1 MFLSIPYEKGWRI
14 YVDGK
19 KTETVCLLNAMLG
32 ARISAGE
39 HDIRIEYV
47 PEGFPAGLVLSTSSA
62 ALIGVTIWFEKK
74 RKKKKAAVSSDE
86 ERPLFSDEPDY
97 TEINKSEIYNQ
108 EIEETD
114 AKSEHEDISAQELEA
129 ENEKSESNDSLQGD

>member
-1 MFLSIPYEKGWRI
+1 MVYAMDHKLFDEAYSRLADEQLAIKSFGDKKITGKITAKTDGVVFLSIPYEKGWRI

-47 PEGFPAGLVLSTSSA
+47 PEAFPAGLVLSTSSA
-62 ALIGVTIWFEKK
+62 AV
-74 RKKKKAAVSSDE
+74 
-86 ERPLFSDEPDY
+86 PL
-97 TEINKSEIYNQ
+97 
-108 EIEETD
+108 
-114 AKSEHEDISAQELEA
+114 
-129 ENEKSESNDSLQGD
+129 